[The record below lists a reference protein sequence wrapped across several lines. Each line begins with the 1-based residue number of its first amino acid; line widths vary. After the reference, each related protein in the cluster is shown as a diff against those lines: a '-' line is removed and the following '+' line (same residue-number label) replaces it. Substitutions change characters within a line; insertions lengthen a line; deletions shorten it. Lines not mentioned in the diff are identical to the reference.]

1 MNIAVIVLDT
11 LRRDKVSVYNDDV
24 DFTEN
29 LERFSSN
36 SAVYENA
43 VAQGPWTLP
52 SHASIF
58 TGEYPWKHNATQET
72 LYLEDEFKQLPE
84 IFSEKGYSTG
94 AFSDNPWISSSSGLE
109 RGFDQLENYLP
120 DVVEKADESDY
131 LDLKSIMNHGGWF
144 IDF

>member
-1 MNIAVIVLDT
+1 
-11 LRRDKVSVYNDDV
+11 
-24 DFTEN
+24 
-29 LERFSSN
+29 
-36 SAVYENA
+36 
-43 VAQGPWTLP
+43 
-52 SHASIF
+52 
-58 TGEYPWKHNATQET
+58 
-72 LYLEDEFKQLPE
+72 LPE